1 VGDVARI
8 LAIDPGERRVG
19 LAVSDPVGI
28 TAQGLATFD
37 RRTGDLM
44 EHIAALLRDYGV
56 VHVVVGHPLSM
67 SGRPNASSLAAE
79 ALAASVRDRF
89 GLPVT
94 LWDER
99 LSSQEALRAMAGTGV
114 AKKRKGAVDR
124 VAAVLI
130 LQGYL
135 DSRRGGGE
143 TE

>member
-1 VGDVARI
+1 M
-8 LAIDPGERRVG
+8 G

-28 TAQGLATFD
+28 TAQGLTTFD
-37 RRTGDLM
+37 RRGGDFMDHLADL
-44 EHIAALLRDYGV
+44 IRDYGV

-67 SGRPNASSLAAE
+67 SGRPNTSSLAAE
-79 ALAASVRDRF
+79 ALAASIEKRF
-89 GLPVT
+89 RLPVT

-99 LSSQEALRAMAGTGV
+99 LSSHEARRAMAGTGV

-130 LQGYL
+130 LQGFL
-135 DSRRGGGE
+135 DSRRGGGA